1 MKKINLLMAITF
13 LMLSLGFA
21 QEGAESTS
29 RDILHFGGKIG
40 ANYSNVYSTEGES
53 FDTESKF
60 GLAAGVFLTIPISTI
75 LGIQPEVLFSQ
86 KGYKA
91 NGNLLGSSYEITRTS
106 NYIDVPL
113 MVSIKPLEELTFLA
127 GPQYSFLLSQR
138 NKFENSKTTIAQE
151 NEFDNENL
159 RKNTLCFTGGIDL
172 NIDRTVFSVRVGW
185 DLFKNNGDGT
195 TTTPRYK
202 NSWTQ
207 LTVGYR
213 L

>member
-40 ANYSNVYSTEGES
+40 ANYSSVYSTEGES